1 MNTDIL
7 TLTQWLSPAFPLGS
21 FAYSHG
27 LEQAI
32 AAGEV
37 TDATSLKDWLLFVL
51 EQGSGR
57 VDAGLLCLSMAGHDL
72 ADTARA
78 MAPSRERLEETE
90 AQGAAFVSTVNKI
103 TDGDAPNAP
112 LPVAVGV
119 AARALSLPSDQVAAL
134 YLHAFV
140 SNLVSAAVRFVPLG
154 QSAGQQVLS
163 EMHGPIGRVAAQA
176 AQARLQDLG
185 SAALGADLAAMKHET
200 LEVRIFK
207 T

>member
-1 MNTDIL
+1 MTTDLL

-32 AAGEV
+32 AAGDV
-37 TDATSLKDWLLFVL
+37 TDANSLEAWLQLVL
-51 EQGSGR
+51 TQGTGLI
-57 VDAGLLCLSMAGHDL
+57 DATLLCHAMAGGDL

-78 MAPSRERLEETE
+78 MATSRERLEEAE
-90 AQGAAFVSTVNKI
+90 AQGTAFVATVNKI
-103 TDGDAPNAP
+103 TNGNAQPAP

-119 AARALSLPSDQVAAL
+119 AARDLSVAPADVAAL

-154 QSAGQQVLS
+154 QSDGQAVL
-163 EMHGPIGRVAAQA
+163 
-176 AQARLQDLG
+176 ARLHGAIADTAQRATTLQISDLG
-185 SAALGADLAAMKHET
+185 SAALGADMAAMAHET
-200 LEVRIFK
+200 MDVRIFK